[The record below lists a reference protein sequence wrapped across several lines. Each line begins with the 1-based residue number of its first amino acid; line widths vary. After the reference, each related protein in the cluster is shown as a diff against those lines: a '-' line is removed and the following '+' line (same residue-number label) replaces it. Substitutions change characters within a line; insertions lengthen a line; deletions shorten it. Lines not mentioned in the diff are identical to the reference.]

1 MGATNTSFRSRDL
14 LALKQTV
21 CQELDRVKSTISCLQ
36 HRRHNEIAPDLSTGD
51 LLEIF
56 YEEHDRLFRQLQ
68 AIDESLL
75 NLKCEPMQDL
85 LEQNRQTERWRN
97 ALQTKH
103 PVVRTR

>member
-1 MGATNTSFRSRDL
+1 MGATNTSFRGRDL

-21 CQELDRVKSTISCLQ
+21 CLELDRVNGTIDCLQ
-36 HRRHNEIAPDLSTGD
+36 HRRDNEIAPDLSTGD

-56 YEEHDRLFRQLQ
+56 YEEQNRLRRQLQ

-75 NLKCEPMQDL
+75 NLQREPVADL

-97 ALQTKH
+97 ALQSKNSA
-103 PVVRTR
+103 VRTR

>member
-1 MGATNTSFRSRDL
+1 MGATDTSFRSRDL

-21 CQELDRVKSTISCLQ
+21 CQELARVTDTIGCLQ
-36 HRRHNEIAPDLSTGD
+36 HRQQLEIAPDLSTGD

-56 YEEHDRLFRQLQ
+56 YEERGRLIRQLQ

-75 NLKCEPMQDL
+75 NLRGGPTQDV

-103 PVVRTR
+103 SAAHTR

>member
-21 CQELDRVKSTISCLQ
+21 CQELARVTDTIGYLQ
-36 HRRHNEIAPDLSTGD
+36 RRQRHEVAPDLSTGD

-56 YEEHDRLFRQLQ
+56 YEEHDRLSRQLW

-75 NLKCEPMQDL
+75 NLEGKPAQDL
-85 LEQNRQTERWRN
+85 LEENRQTERRRN
-97 ALQTKH
+97 ALQTRH
-103 PVVRTR
+103 PSARAR

>member
-1 MGATNTSFRSRDL
+1 MGASNTSFRGRDL
-14 LALKQTV
+14 LALKHTV
-21 CQELDRVKSTISCLQ
+21 CQELARVTDTIGRLQ
-36 HRRHNEIAPDLSTGD
+36 HRQRYEIAPDLSTGD

-75 NLKCEPMQDL
+75 NLKSGPTQDL

-97 ALQTKH
+97 VLQSSH
-103 PVVRTR
+103 PLARVR